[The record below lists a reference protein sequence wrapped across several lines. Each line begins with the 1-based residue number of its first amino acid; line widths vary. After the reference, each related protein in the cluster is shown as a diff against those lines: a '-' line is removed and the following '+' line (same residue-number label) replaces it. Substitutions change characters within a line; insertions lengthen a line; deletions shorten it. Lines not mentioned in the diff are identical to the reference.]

1 RSTADL
7 TTGYGHPILWLFGG
21 GFVLA
26 QAVERCSLHRRMA
39 LNIVAA
45 LGPYPRRLVLGFCVS
60 ATCASMWISNT
71 AVALLLLPIGAVLVR
86 RTAEL
91 GELAPKLQSNF
102 GAAIMCAIAFG
113 ATIGGMGSP
122 IGTAPNALFFTNYEP
137 LVAQGHPPVSFL
149 LWLLAFAPFA

>member
-1 RSTADL
+1 M
-7 TTGYGHPILWLFGG
+7 
-21 GFVLA
+21 VLLLL
-26 QAVERCSLHRRMA
+26 QWRCS
-39 LNIVAA
+39 
-45 LGPYPRRLVLGFCVS
+45 
-60 ATCASMWISNT
+60 

-91 GELAPKLQSNF
+91 GELSPKLQANF

-137 LVAQGHPPVSFL
+137 LVEQGRPPVSFL
-149 LWLLAFAPFA
+149 LWLLAFAYRSISRAIRALAGCERSCSQGRYVQHDPILTSYVG